1 MFNHRIPTPESDEYL
16 YLESPLLT
24 ILTLYTT
31 CIMFYI
37 TFYVPTVNVRNTYDS
52 T

>member
-1 MFNHRIPTPESDEYL
+1 MVNHRIPTPQSDEYL

-24 ILTLYTT
+24 ILTYTT

-37 TFYVPTVNVRNTYDS
+37 TFYVPIVNASNTYDS
-52 T
+52 K